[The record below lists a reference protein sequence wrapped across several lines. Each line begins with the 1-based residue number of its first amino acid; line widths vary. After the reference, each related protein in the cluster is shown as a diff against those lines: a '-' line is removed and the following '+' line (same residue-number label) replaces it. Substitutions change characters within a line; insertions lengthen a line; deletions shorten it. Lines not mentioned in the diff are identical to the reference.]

1 MKPDASPASNPRKD
15 APDRAADFDA
25 HLGNILIKR
34 RIITEEALSHAL
46 QVQKEMFETGRPLH
60 LGLILVNLGYANE
73 PEIVKAVNAHFGIS
87 AASLADDIAQQIRH
101 KQGLKDGGLP
111 RPSIPIWMQL
121 SMAMAMVILLT
132 VSALSWVTLNQQKAQ
147 LYAQTVRLGTVSLNY
162 FANNARI
169 PLLEDNVL
177 ALNSLIREATDVE
190 GIRYAVI
197 VNADGRIMAHSDHDR
212 LGETFQGFN
221 TGQVRY
227 QEKTAT
233 YFRYISESGQNM
245 LNLSRKITF
254 KDQVLGEVHVGVSLD
269 FIHALFVERR
279 YSIAMVG
286 GAVLFFALLIAVGLG
301 FHFSRPVKALAAA
314 TEEISQGNYRHRVYL
329 NRNDELGS
337 LAVAFNRMSR
347 ELWKTSLMQK
357 SFGKYVGSDVLE
369 MIMAN
374 PEIEWLKGH
383 RREMTILLTDIRGF
397 TAFSEGN
404 EPEHV
409 VERLNEYLEI
419 ATAAILHFG
428 GYVDKFIGDAVLG
441 VFGVPVYHKDHVER
455 AIRAALE
462 IQETLAHAA
471 RRGNP
476 LLPSV
481 GIGVNTG
488 VAVAGNIGS
497 QVKMEY
503 TVIGDTVNLT
513 SRING
518 LARAGEIIISQA
530 VLDRLP
536 DRLETTPLPA
546 QKLKG
551 KAEAVSLY
559 RLAGIRDEL
568 GGPKTA

>member
-1 MKPDASPASNPRKD
+1 MKPDLSPAPAD
-15 APDRAADFDA
+15 QAADFDA
-25 HLGNILIKR
+25 HVGRILIKR

-46 QVQKEMFETGRPLH
+46 RAQKEMFETGRPLH
-60 LGLILVNLGYANE
+60 LGLIVVKLGYAKE
-73 PEIVKAVNAHFGIS
+73 PEVVEAINAHFDLS
-87 AASLADDIAQQIRH
+87 VDSLTENIAHQIRG
-101 KQGLKDGGLP
+101 KRRRKDGALP
-111 RPSIPIWMQL
+111 RPRIPIWMQL

-132 VSALSWVTLNQQKAQ
+132 VTALSWVALNQQKEQ
-147 LYAQTVRLGTVSLNY
+147 LYTQTVRLGTVSLNY

-169 PLLEDNVL
+169 PLLEDNEL
-177 ALNSLIREATDVE
+177 SLNSLIREATGVQ

-197 VNADGRIMAHSDHDR
+197 VNTDGRIMAHSDRDR

-221 TGQVRY
+221 TGQVRF

-233 YFRYISESGQNM
+233 YFRYTAASGEKM
-245 LNLSRKITF
+245 LNLSREVTF

-269 FIHALFVERR
+269 FIQGLITERQ
-279 YSIAMVG
+279 YSIAAVG
-286 GAVLFFALLIAVGLG
+286 GAVLFFALLIAIGLG

-314 TEEISQGNYRHRVYL
+314 TEEISQGNYRHRVDL

-383 RREMTILLTDIRGF
+383 RREMTVLLTDIRGF
-397 TAFSEGN
+397 TAFSEGS
-404 EPEHV
+404 EPEDI
-409 VERLNEYLEI
+409 VERLNQYLEI
-419 ATAAILHFG
+419 TTATILQFG

-455 AIRAALE
+455 GIRAALE
-462 IQETLAHAA
+462 IQRALNEAA
-471 RRGNP
+471 RNGNP
-476 LLPSV
+476 LLASV
-481 GIGVNTG
+481 GIGINTG

-518 LARAGEIIISQA
+518 LARAGEIIISQP
-530 VLDRLP
+530 VLDGLP
-536 DRLETTPLPA
+536 DRLETTPMAA
-546 QKLKG
+546 QKIKG
-551 KAEAVSLY
+551 KTETVSLY
-559 RLAGIRDEL
+559 RLKGIRD
-568 GGPKTA
+568 